1 MDQVSFWNKLRGR
14 APSPAG
20 ASIEMPV
27 LAPVFETE
35 GALYP
40 SVARDSLTSALPT
53 ERAALAYLRQLEEE
67 GFITPLV
74 DNWLLPWEQVYEV
87 LQSDEHRASS
97 VLLGLPSVRDLRLAL
112 TSSGS
117 LSDPAFTITIQ
128 GWESSAG
135 VPIRGTLSR
144 QGAVYMLDSERWLLP
159 APTWKLIRAV
169 QDLHRDQ
176 QVAPGEKTNQLGWA
190 TIRKLA
196 KRANAHLDGFL
207 DRTVVVRP
215 ESLRLD
221 LDRRLVGNEQVVEVT
236 PRFDEQPVGWLASFE
251 RQQQVQDRYVV
262 AQEDGGVTHVLVP
275 PDVKAVLSEV
285 RAMPA
290 RRVAGHNAALFLKNP
305 FAYLGPE
312 ASSVL
317 DPEEYDAALER
328 AGIHFYRF
336 AIKPV
341 LTLEQ
346 RIDTVVLVLTA
357 PSEIMAPVE
366 MDFND
371 PVTMGQFV
379 TEVGSKFVA
388 GLACAFWRGY
398 ELELGSFG
406 ASELSHLEEVQQ
418 RWRAQAAGQELNDV
432 LDLAQYGDRVIGI
445 GRAEKVASPY
455 LQKGK
460 AENWLPAELL
470 SRLGL
475 DGELLSRWETSNH
488 DHYQQFLVNIEAASA
503 NGQATARLPGPE
515 LDLELLTARRI
526 ATLWGERFKQRAPG
540 DAKEANARDVLL
552 VAGNI
557 DELDYKRDRGATIR
571 QGLMADPELPYA
583 LLPSTSLRGHQLQGV
598 GWLQHLYRLSP
609 HMTSGCVLADDMGLG
624 KTLQLLSFI
633 AWCMETDPD
642 GAPVLIVAPV
652 SLLDNWEREMR
663 HFLHPRVG
671 EEVLKLYGRS
681 LQEARLPKGE
691 LPPEVRAHGIQN
703 LLRFGWRR
711 NKRIVLTTYETL
723 RDQEF
728 SLARQAWSVVICDEA
743 QKIKNPAARV
753 TQATKALQARFRI
766 ACTGTPVENSL
777 TDLWC
782 LYDWIQPGLLGSLN
796 EFGAKFRRPIEN
808 KEQQDAFALNELRTL
823 IEPQLLR
830 RTKQDVAKDLPA
842 KIEDAACKT
851 LPMSRLQVRLY
862 RSEVG
867 LYHDQRAMQ
876 EHLGEQSAAM
886 LGLLHKLKMI
896 CAHPHALRPEGE
908 ANEVSPKLR
917 WTMEKLKA
925 IQAHGE
931 KAIIFTELRDIQRA
945 LQFAI
950 LDAFGFMA
958 TIINGD
964 TNSSGERGP
973 SRQNL
978 IDAYQEAPGFGVIIL
993 STTAVGFG
1001 VNVQAANHVI
1011 HFTRPWNPAKE
1022 DQATDRAYRIGQQRD
1037 VYVYYPTVVGDG
1049 MVTFEQT
1056 LDLLLSRK
1064 RALAT
1069 DMLNGTG
1076 DIEINEFAAYLTPTS
1091 SLPHKDPK
1099 HEL

>member
-1 MDQVSFWNKLRGR
+1 LKS
-14 APSPAG
+14 
-20 ASIEMPV
+20 AS
-27 LAPVFETE
+27 A
-35 GALYP
+35 A
-40 SVARDSLTSALPT
+40 
-53 ERAALAYLRQLEEE
+53 ERPALAYLQQLDEE
-67 GFITPLV
+67 GYITPLV
-74 DNWLLPWEQVYEV
+74 DKWLLPWEQVYEV
-87 LQSDEHRASS
+87 MRSAEHRASS
-97 VLLGLPSVRDLRLAL
+97 GLLGLPSIRDLRPTL
-112 TSSGS
+112 TSAGS
-117 LSDPAFTITIQ
+117 LADPAFAITIQ
-128 GWESSAG
+128 AWESSAG
-135 VPIRGTLSR
+135 VPVRGPLSR
-144 QGAVYMLDSERWLLP
+144 QGATYTLDGERWLLP
-159 APTWKLIRAV
+159 EPTWKLIRAV
-169 QDLHRDQ
+169 QDLYRDQ
-176 QVAPGEKTNQLGWA
+176 KAAPGEKTNQLGWA

-196 KRANAHLDGFL
+196 KRANARLDGFL

-215 ESLRLD
+215 QSLKLD
-221 LDRRLVGNEQVVEVT
+221 LQRRLVGNEQVVEVT
-236 PRFDEQPVGWLASFE
+236 PTFDEQPAGWLASFE
-251 RQQQVQDRYVV
+251 RQQHVPDRYVV
-262 AQEDGGVTHVLVP
+262 AQDDGGVTHVLIP
-275 PDVKAVLSEV
+275 PEVKSVLSEV
-285 RAMPA
+285 RAMPG
-290 RRVAGHNAALFLKNP
+290 RRVAGGNASLFLKNP

-312 ASSVL
+312 ASEVL
-317 DPEEYDAALER
+317 DPDEYDASLER

-341 LTLEQ
+341 LAPDQ
-346 RIDTVVLVLTA
+346 RIATVLLMLTA
-357 PSEIMAPVE
+357 PSETAGPVE
-366 MDFND
+366 LDFHD

-398 ELELGSFG
+398 ELEMGGFG
-406 ASELSHLEEVQQ
+406 AHDLTYLEEVQQ
-418 RWRAQAAGQELNDV
+418 RWSAEAAGKELSDV
-432 LDLAQYGDRVIGI
+432 LDLTQYGDRVIGI
-445 GRAEKVASPY
+445 GRAEPVASPY

-460 AENWLPAELL
+460 SENWLPAALL
-470 SRLGL
+470 SQLGL

-488 DHYQQFLVNIEAASA
+488 DHYEQFMMNIEAASA

-526 ATLWGERFKQRAPG
+526 ATLWGERFRRRAPS
-540 DAKEANARDVLL
+540 EAGASNERDVLL

-571 QGLMADPELPYA
+571 QGLMVEPELPNA
-583 LLPSTSLRGHQLQGV
+583 LLPSTSLRAHQLQGV

-633 AWCMETDPD
+633 AWCLEQEPD
-642 GAPVLIVAPV
+642 CAPMLIVAPV

-663 HFLHPRVG
+663 HFLHPRIG

-728 SLARQAWSVVICDEA
+728 SLARQTWSVVICDEA

-782 LYDWIQPGLLGSLN
+782 LYDWVQPGLLGSLN
-796 EFGAKFRRPIEN
+796 EFGAKFRRPIET
-808 KEQQDAFALNELRTL
+808 KEQQDVAVLGELRTL

-842 KIEDAACKT
+842 KIEDAACKS
-851 LPMSRLQVRLY
+851 LPMSSLQLRLY

-876 EHLGEQSAAM
+876 EHLGQQSAAM

-896 CAHPHALRPEGE
+896 CAHPHALRPEGDASE
-908 ANEVSPKLR
+908 GSPKLR
-917 WTMEKLKA
+917 WTMETLRA
-925 IQAHGE
+925 IQARGE

-950 LDAFGFMA
+950 LDEFGFTA

-964 TNSSGERGP
+964 TNSTSERGP

-1022 DQATDRAYRIGQQRD
+1022 DQATDRAYRIGQERD
-1037 VYVYYPTVVGDG
+1037 VYVYYPTIVADG
-1049 MVTFEQT
+1049 MVSFEQT
-1056 LDLLLSRK
+1056 LDRLLSRK

-1076 DIEINEFAAYLTPTS
+1076 DIEINEFAVDFTPTPS
-1091 SLPHKDPK
+1091 SPHKEPH